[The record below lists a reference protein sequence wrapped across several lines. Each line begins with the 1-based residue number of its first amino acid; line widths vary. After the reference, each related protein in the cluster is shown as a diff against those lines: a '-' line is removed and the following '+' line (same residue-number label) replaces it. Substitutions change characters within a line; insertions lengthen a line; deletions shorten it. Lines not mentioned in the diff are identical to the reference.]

1 MTRKERAEFV
11 KLRIKRLEDLLSTL
25 QDELDYLEED
35 DEYEL
40 DYLEDEDEGED
51 EGDEEE
57 E

>member
-35 DEYEL
+35 DECEL
-40 DYLEDEDEGED
+40 DYSEKEDK
-51 EGDEEE
+51 GDEEE
-57 E
+57 

>member
-40 DYLEDEDEGED
+40 DYSEDEGEDED